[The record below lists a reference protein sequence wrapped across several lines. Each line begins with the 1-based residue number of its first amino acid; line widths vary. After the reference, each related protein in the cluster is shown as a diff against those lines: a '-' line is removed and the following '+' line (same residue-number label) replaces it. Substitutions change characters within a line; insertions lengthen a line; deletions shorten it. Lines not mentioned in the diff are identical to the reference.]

1 MEPKPLPTNPNP
13 GIQSIIDNVVAEQG
27 LANWDAAGFERI
39 GTTLRDVFRR
49 KLVTPDEVRG
59 KRATLRDAILR
70 DGWPTLG
77 KLRGRVLVVLNVA
90 GELRD
95 LYLAGAPSLQKR
107 AMFVPSAPTQP
118 SAAIVKRDVPQPNE
132 VPKLVQLNYF
142 VKTRAD
148 ADAVEARARDLTRAT
163 AAITSGA
170 NLVATDYPVP
180 DPTIGDYCRRSP
192 RNRRRTL
199 QSRHRA
205 RNGAATPTSRTA
217 AASSVRSTQHDLS
230 SRAARTAS
238 ACRSP
243 VEGVRPRSR
252 SPLEDRRGRAPRARR

>member
-1 MEPKPLPTNPNP
+1 MSWRE
-13 GIQSIIDNVVAEQG
+13 QS

-39 GTTLRDVFRR
+39 DTTLRDVFRR

-77 KLRGRVLVVLNVA
+77 KLRGRVLVLLNVT
-90 GELRD
+90 GGLRD
-95 LYLAGAPSLQKR
+95 LYLAGAPSLQKK

-118 SAAIVKRDVPQPNE
+118 SAAIVKRDVPQPDE
-132 VPKLVQLNYF
+132 FPKLAQLNFF

-170 NLVATDYPVP
+170 NIVATDYPVP
-180 DPTIGDYCRRSP
+180 DPTIGDYVVDLPGTAVARCNPVTAPKRCRDTDLENSRG
-192 RNRRRTL
+192 L
-199 QSRHRA
+199 QHPYTGQSAGCRVRLPLRA
-205 RNGAATPTSRTA
+205 
-217 AASSVRSTQHDLS
+217 V
-230 SRAARTAS
+230 RTAS
-238 ACRSP
+238 TFRSR

-252 SPLEDRRGRAPRARR
+252 SPLEDQRGRAPRARR